1 MLEEDVDV
9 QRSVLILDDDPLFR
23 GLVADILRVR
33 GVPVVGARS
42 AREASELV
50 MYGDPLVAIVDY
62 RLGESDGISWITRIR
77 ENGRKFPIVFL
88 SGTWCDEKTFSWLR
102 NILKVSLILTKPIE
116 PSLFLHQIEQFLP
129 SSGSNQE
136 TTWIMPAAGT
146 HTTDQQQDE
155 NSQDS
160 SDPVTA
166 REQHQA
172 RIASK
177 VNSKLNKARATYA
190 KTLTQQWEELSRAA
204 TEAEN
209 YPNNQ
214 EKCKAVEQTAH
225 KLYGTSGSLG
235 FTKVSQWAGKI
246 EELLRNYDPLDPLR
260 EVIWSEVNRALDSG
274 AEEVLIAAAP
284 DAEKEEEEEQK
295 LELLAAKNSVQSPK
309 ILVLGPKGEDSNAAS
324 QALHT
329 MQMYDID
336 WFEDIDSAIN
346 SAASSQYDSAVLDL
360 GSRPLNQILKLG
372 EALRSNHTIPLAA
385 VSAESDGLSK
395 TELLYAGFSS
405 TRADRPNKDE
415 LEAIIENLTGL
426 RDQQKPRVLS
436 VDDDQPLTD
445 YITQILT
452 KHNMNVR
459 GLNKPIAILETLQDF
474 KPDLLLLDVMMPGL
488 SGFDL
493 CRMLRATEAW
503 GDLPI
508 IFLTARSDEQGR
520 AAAFQSGGTDFLIK
534 PVLAEELV
542 ARVRAHLDHA
552 RMTQG
557 QPQKDLLTGL
567 MTGDNLIAIFGEF
580 IQQATEAEQ
589 SVSLCLLGVTGFS
602 KLTMENGW
610 KSGEDVLRAMAN
622 LLQRRYRSHDLRAEL
637 GQDGFAIVLQNVEK
651 HEAAGS
657 LELLRQD
664 LSELVFRGDSGN
676 TFRAEFTAG
685 IAEFPSDGQN
695 MQTVL
700 VCANQRLMANN

>member
-1 MLEEDVDV
+1 M
-9 QRSVLILDDDPLFR
+9 
-23 GLVADILRVR
+23 G
-33 GVPVVGARS
+33 GAVS
-42 AREASELV
+42 A
-50 MYGDPLVAIVDY
+50 
-62 RLGESDGISWITRIR
+62 
-77 ENGRKFPIVFL
+77 
-88 SGTWCDEKTFSWLR
+88 
-102 NILKVSLILTKPIE
+102 
-116 PSLFLHQIEQFLP
+116 
-129 SSGSNQE
+129 
-136 TTWIMPAAGT
+136 AA
-146 HTTDQQQDE
+146 
-155 NSQDS
+155 
-160 SDPVTA
+160 
-166 REQHQA
+166 
-172 RIASK
+172 
-177 VNSKLNKARATYA
+177 
-190 KTLTQQWEELSRAA
+190 
-204 TEAEN
+204 EAEN

-542 ARVRAHLDHA
+542 ARVRAHQITLA
-552 RMTQG
+552 
-557 QPQKDLLTGL
+557 
-567 MTGDNLIAIFGEF
+567 
-580 IQQATEAEQ
+580 
-589 SVSLCLLGVTGFS
+589 
-602 KLTMENGW
+602 
-610 KSGEDVLRAMAN
+610 
-622 LLQRRYRSHDLRAEL
+622 
-637 GQDGFAIVLQNVEK
+637 
-651 HEAAGS
+651 
-657 LELLRQD
+657 
-664 LSELVFRGDSGN
+664 
-676 TFRAEFTAG
+676 
-685 IAEFPSDGQN
+685 
-695 MQTVL
+695 
-700 VCANQRLMANN
+700 

>member
-1 MLEEDVDV
+1 MLEEDLDI

-23 GLVADILRVR
+23 GLIADILKVR

-42 AREASELV
+42 AREASDLV

-62 RLGESDGISWITRIR
+62 RLGESDGISWITRVR
-77 ENGRKFPIVFL
+77 ENRRNFPIVFL

-116 PSLFLHQIEQFLP
+116 PSIFLHQIEQFLP

-136 TTWIMPAAGT
+136 TTWIMPAAGA
-146 HTTDQQQDE
+146 QEE
-155 NSQDS
+155 NSQES

-166 REQHQA
+166 REQQQA
-172 RIASK
+172 RRASK
-177 VNSKLNKARATYA
+177 VNSKLNKVRAAYA
-190 KTLTQQWEELSRAA
+190 MTLTQQWEDLSRAA
-204 TEAEN
+204 NEAEN
-209 YPNNQ
+209 YPDSQ
-214 EKCKAVEQTAH
+214 EKCKAVEHTAH

-235 FTKVSQWAGKI
+235 FTTVSQWAGKI

-260 EVIWSEVNRALDSG
+260 EIIWSEVNRALDSG
-274 AEEVLIAAAP
+274 AEEVRIAAAP
-284 DAEKEEEEEQK
+284 DQETEEEQK
-295 LELLAAKNSVQSPK
+295 LELLAVESSVQSPK
-309 ILVLGPKGEDSNAAS
+309 VLVLGAKGEDSNAAS

-329 MQMYDID
+329 MQMFDID

-346 SAASSQYDSAVLDL
+346 SAASSPYDCAVLDL
-360 GSRPLNQILKLG
+360 GSRPLTQILKLG
-372 EALRSNHTIPLAA
+372 EALRSEHTIPLAA
-385 VSAESDGLSK
+385 VSIESAGLTK

-405 TRADRPNKDE
+405 TRANRPDKYE
-415 LEAIIENLTGL
+415 LEAIIENLIGL

-445 YITQILT
+445 YITQILS

-459 GLNKPIAILETLQDF
+459 GLNKPIAILETLQEF

-520 AAAFQSGGTDFLIK
+520 SAAFQAGGTDFLIK

-552 RMTQG
+552 RMNRG

-567 MTGDNLIAIFGEF
+567 MTGDNLIAMFGEL

-589 SVSLCLLGVTGFS
+589 TVSLCLIGVTGF
-602 KLTMENGW
+602 
-610 KSGEDVLRAMAN
+610 
-622 LLQRRYRSHDLRAEL
+622 
-637 GQDGFAIVLQNVEK
+637 QN
-651 HEAAGS
+651 
-657 LELLRQD
+657 
-664 LSELVFRGDSGN
+664 
-676 TFRAEFTAG
+676 
-685 IAEFPSDGQN
+685 
-695 MQTVL
+695 
-700 VCANQRLMANN
+700 